1 MALNITI
8 NKTTVAASYPA
19 GSTVATAVASGGT
32 TPYTYSLA
40 TGGNYFS
47 INASTGVVTTKALMD
62 ASSIQSFSVTAT
74 DSNSTP
80 ESITSGVIYPNIQ
93 AAQQSKFNKSNVIY
107 KIVNDIDLGNA
118 VLTIPVN
125 CTLDF
130 QGGSFSNGTIVSN
143 SCYIQESG
151 RKIFDNIIF
160 SGKLRNK
167 YLSVLSFGAM
177 PTPINSSVTSPIYNY
192 SVDNTEAF
200 QKAVDS
206 GVDLIIPNNHFYI
219 AGKVIIRKAITIS
232 GENNRHFLSGYTPY
246 SGGTARSSSDGSS
259 ILYTNMYG
267 IMFEIKHRGVRF
279 ENCVIDYTQVT
290 KPQDAGVA
298 SAILLDLGYG
308 LRGVI
313 LDLFIIGKNSI
324 TYDTSNQPVYS
335 NDGND
340 IIGIQTYNSG
350 DNGDWDGGMYLSGS
364 FIKGTYENLEK
375 AIDLQV
381 PLNYNWDFQQTTG
394 YINSN
399 TIDIISYN
407 CKQAITAINCGALL
421 IKGWAQTGKYF
432 KKVNV
437 RDFPVISLEKCYDC
451 ELNFYSWDCEH
462 YYQMNDTDYYRNA
475 LATKIIRSRNTF
487 DNINPSV
494 FQSYDTV
501 EVNRYPVL
509 PINNIKGDTDYR
521 NVIISDN
528 TVNAQIAFNNALSD
542 YNKKYGIV
550 PTITAYPSSVKSN
563 LAPTTDLAGGKFYF
577 TGNVKTTNFDNN
589 TTSGNFAVMYDNSSK
604 DSLTTEDF
612 VEVYFPHVN
621 GCFYRFGQSTLA
633 VSLFTNNGVYPKSV
647 SFIYRGNEYVA
658 STKYTEGSFANTYYI
673 HSLASNIVSG
683 GLRIRLYGF
692 TSENSYNEKES
703 IKYLYISH
711 CYLSSRYKS
720 NNFLDLNGDTFQ
732 ELVGPLKMK
741 TLPTYT
747 GGTNTLSKIRNISYH
762 STTGYGFAQLTEL
775 DQSYMPV
782 VILDASNNPSIG
794 FKIGNSIYNY
804 DGTTYNRLRGNSTQR
819 PTLISNDEGFQYYDS
834 TLKKMI
840 LWNGTAWV
848 NLDGTPL
855 A

>member
-8 NKTTVAASYPA
+8 NKTAVAASYPA
-19 GSTVATAVASGGT
+19 GSTVATAVVSRGT

-40 TGGNYFS
+40 TGGDYFN
-47 INASTGVVTTKALMD
+47 IDASTGVVTTKALMD

-80 ESITSGVIYPNIQ
+80 ESITSGVVYPNIQ

-118 VLTIPVN
+118 VLTIPAG

-130 QGGSFSNGTIVSN
+130 QGGSINNGAIVSN

-290 KPQDAGVA
+290 KPQDADVA

-381 PLNYNWDFQQTTG
+381 PLNYDWDFQQTTG

-528 TVNAQIAFNNALSD
+528 IVNAQIAFNNALSD
-542 YNKKYGIV
+542 YNKKYGID

-577 TGNVKTTNFDNN
+577 TGNVKTTNFGNN
-589 TTSGNFAVMYDNSSK
+589 TTSGNLAVIYDNSSE

-612 VEVYFPHVN
+612 VEIYFPHAN
-621 GCFYRFGQSTLA
+621 GCFHRFEQSTLA
-633 VSLFTNNGVYPKSV
+633 IGLFTNNGIYPKSV
-647 SFIYRGNEYVA
+647 SFIYGGNEYVA

-673 HSLASNIVSG
+673 HSLASNIASG

-732 ELVGPLKMK
+732 ELVGSLRMK

-747 GGTNTLSKIRNISYH
+747 GGTNTLSKTRKISYH

-794 FKIGNSIYNY
+794 FKIGDNIYNY

-819 PTLISNDEGFQYYDS
+819 PTLTSNDEGFQYYDS